1 MASLLIIGGTGFFG
15 KSILD
20 FFNRD
25 GLDAWSIDKIF
36 VMARNPNKLQIEAPE
51 LLSPKVELIEGDIA
65 SVQSLPYADYVIHAA
80 ASTDASKYLSHGD
93 EERKNIIMGT
103 LNYCRLAPLY
113 HQNSKIVFC
122 SSGAV
127 YGRQPES
134 VKLLTEDMCF
144 GDADGLSESKR
155 SYAYA
160 KRDSEKAI
168 EKLGELNTMNVSIA
182 RCFAFVGKY
191 LPRDQHFAIGNFIGD
206 ILSRKSIVSR
216 AEHKVI
222 RTYMHSDD
230 LVIWLMTICSFSSN
244 LSPIFNVGSSHEIEI
259 RALAAMLAK
268 KYDIAIEL
276 QQDQNGLVDRYVPS
290 VRKAMKDLNLSLIYD
305 LESAIEITID
315 SLGNSNV

>member
-20 FFNRD
+20 FFNRN

-36 VMARNPNKLQIEAPE
+36 VMARNPNKLHLEAPE

-134 VKLLTEDMCF
+134 VRFLAEDMCL
-144 GDADGLSESKR
+144 GDAGGLSESKR

-168 EKLGELNTMNVSIA
+168 EKLGVLNNMNVSIA

-191 LPRDQHFAIGNFIGD
+191 LPRDQHFAIGNFIGN
-206 ILSRKSIVSR
+206 ILSGKPIVSR
-216 AEHKVI
+216 AEYKVI

-230 LVIWLMTICSFSSN
+230 LVIWLMTICSSSN
-244 LSPIFNVGSSHEIEI
+244 AQSPTFNVGSSEEIDI
-259 RALAAMLAK
+259 RTLAVMLSK
-268 KYDIAIEL
+268 KYESSVEL
-276 QQDQNGLVDRYVPS
+276 QQVQKDFVDRYVPELS
-290 VRKAMKDLNLSLIYD
+290 KAMKCLNLSLHYD
-305 LESAIEITID
+305 LMTAIESTID
-315 SLGNSNV
+315 SLENFNV